1 MPPLLAMKP
10 RRGPAEPR
18 FRSSDSL
25 SDSVGLSL
33 PFFFA
38 FSGVGVGWVL
48 AFGSAGMSESDSEEE
63 EIMMAVARV
72 FFDFGSRGTSVI
84 RVSLGAVADE
94 AV

>member
-1 MPPLLAMKP
+1 
-10 RRGPAEPR
+10 
-18 FRSSDSL
+18 
-25 SDSVGLSL
+25 
-33 PFFFA
+33 
-38 FSGVGVGWVL
+38 VGVGWVL